1 MNALEVKN
9 LSKSF
14 RTVKAVNNVSFAVP
28 ENSIFGLIGRNG
40 AGKTT
45 TIRMLMN
52 IYQPDNGETFLRG
65 SKIGE
70 EFKSKVGY
78 LPEER
83 GLYKKMKVLETL
95 LYFAELKGK
104 SAKDISQKAME
115 YLERFDLKDRANSKI
130 EDLSKGNQQKIQFI
144 TSILH
149 DPEFLILDEPFS
161 GLDPINTSLLTD
173 IIIEMKKKGKVIIL
187 STHLMDFAE
196 RLCDNIAMID
206 KGNII
211 LNGRLN
217 EIKSKYA
224 NKNITIAAKGDVSF
238 LNSLPFVES
247 VENFGNTM
255 GIKVNSENDIQLL
268 LKALTDN
275 NLIVTKFDANTIS
288 LHEILFRLGIP
299 KITRKRR
306 SKIMNINN
314 IITVIK
320 RELRDKLYS
329 KAFVFM
335 TLLIPGIMILSIGV
349 QSLFM
354 SIDGDEGT
362 KIQVISQ
369 SAKISDKVKEK
380 LSQLPFIKNN
390 YYKVTFLQKS
400 ESEFNDY
407 YTEIKP
413 QLLADSKLS
422 IIYIPDSVLFNKQVK
437 FLSKNPINNPLFM
450 KLKGPLNE
458 VFVDIYFEGKELTKE
473 EIDFARLSVDFEG
486 LRVTEDAKA
495 KEEGF
500 GNLIISFVFTF
511 LLYISLLLLGQ
522 LMMRA
527 VVEEKNN
534 RIVEIILS
542 SIAVKDLGM
551 QDLG

>member
-52 IYQPDNGETFLRG
+52 IYQPDNGEIFLRG

-288 LHEILFRLGIP
+288 LHEI
-299 KITRKRR
+299 
-306 SKIMNINN
+306 
-314 IITVIK
+314 
-320 RELRDKLYS
+320 
-329 KAFVFM
+329 FV
-335 TLLIPGIMILSIGV
+335 
-349 QSLFM
+349 SLA
-354 SIDGDEGT
+354 G
-362 KIQVISQ
+362 
-369 SAKISDKVKEK
+369 
-380 LSQLPFIKNN
+380 
-390 YYKVTFLQKS
+390 
-400 ESEFNDY
+400 
-407 YTEIKP
+407 TEI
-413 QLLADSKLS
+413 
-422 IIYIPDSVLFNKQVK
+422 N
-437 FLSKNPINNPLFM
+437 
-450 KLKGPLNE
+450 
-458 VFVDIYFEGKELTKE
+458 
-473 EIDFARLSVDFEG
+473 
-486 LRVTEDAKA
+486 
-495 KEEGF
+495 
-500 GNLIISFVFTF
+500 
-511 LLYISLLLLGQ
+511 
-522 LMMRA
+522 
-527 VVEEKNN
+527 EEKGG
-534 RIVEIILS
+534 
-542 SIAVKDLGM
+542 VK
-551 QDLG
+551 